1 MSAPLEKKTI
11 RPGKLSNYSY
21 YYSDRH
27 PESAA
32 EQPKAAGSGKKG
44 KLKWVALVTVL
55 AILVIGLPLWRSAA
69 DSEASDRLS
78 NATASQQAPSNGG
91 KSNKAV
97 PVQPAEPKPV
107 ANACAGNV
115 EPKAIIIGVE
125 ARHLWACEGDKT
137 VMDTPVITGLRGHAE
152 TETPLG
158 THKVYAKTT
167 NTTLTGQDSRGSW
180 RYPVYYWMP
189 FLDNQYGT
197 YGFHDATWRA
207 ENLFGNIS
215 PDSNEASHG
224 CIELPLNAQKQL
236 YEWTPEGTPVIVKA

>member
-1 MSAPLEKKTI
+1 MGEPLEKKTI

-32 EQPKAAGSGKKG
+32 DQPKPAGSKKS
-44 KLKWVALVTVL
+44 KLKLAGLVAVL
-55 AILVIGLPLWRSAA
+55 AVLVIGLPLWRSAA
-69 DSEASDRLS
+69 DSDGSDRQS
-78 NATASQQAPSNGG
+78 NAVTSQPTTNKGGSSSKVAP
-91 KSNKAV
+91 V
-97 PVQPAEPKPV
+97 HPAEPEPV
-107 ANACAGNV
+107 ANACVGNT
-115 EPKAIIIGVE
+115 EPKAIIIVVE
-125 ARHLWACEGDKT
+125 ARHLWACERDKA

-207 ENLFGNIS
+207 ENLFGNVS
-215 PDSNEASHG
+215 PDSNDASHG
-224 CIELPLNAQKQL
+224 CVELPLNAQKQL